1 MPATK
6 GQSFQDKIDSLLLR
20 LGLIVGSSRKS
31 TEEALDEVVNHPLRM
46 YGTFPTPDSK
56 LLFEPARI
64 SQPDGSEKT
73 ANASGGGDV
82 PIFPASNIDFQA
94 QTTGGG
100 TFSIAFPA
108 STVGLFRRV
117 GFTLLSTGTMN
128 VVFSAEAASIGA
140 LADPA
145 TLIGAGIKV
154 GWIDL
159 EATDVAGKFKT
170 VGSATDIIE
179 NSVSSV
185 SRIVNFDPGEAAP
198 PGGFDVDI
206 ILVDDVTGDV
216 LTDDITGNVLTNT

>member
-20 LGLIVGSSRKS
+20 LGLSIGASRKA
-31 TEEALDEVVNHPLRM
+31 TEEAVDVLLNHPLRM
-46 YGTFPTPDSK
+46 YATFPTPDSK
-56 LLFEPARI
+56 LLFEPAKI
-64 SQPDGSEKT
+64 AQPDGTQKN
-73 ANASGGGDV
+73 AQASGDGDV
-82 PIFPASNIDFQA
+82 PVFPASNIDFQA
-94 QTTGGG
+94 QTTAGG

-117 GFTLLSTGTMN
+117 GFTLLSTDTID
-128 VVFSAEAASIGA
+128 VVFSDEAASIGA
-140 LADPA
+140 LADPS
-145 TLIGAGIKV
+145 TLIGAGLKL

-206 ILVDDVTGDV
+206 ILVDGVTGAV
-216 LTDDITGNVLTNT
+216 LTADGNVLTNT